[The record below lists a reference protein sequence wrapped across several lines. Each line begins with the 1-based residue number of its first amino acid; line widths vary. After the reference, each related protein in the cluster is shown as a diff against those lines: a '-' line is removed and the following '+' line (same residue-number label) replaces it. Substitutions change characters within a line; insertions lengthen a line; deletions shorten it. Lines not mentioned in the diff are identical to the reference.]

1 MHQPIASQL
10 LYIADLQ
17 IEINTGL
24 FNVEKQKFRDDNC
37 LLFRKKITNIE
48 ECLERK
54 RASKFIDL
62 YPATNEVTVTYYSII
77 INVSL
82 EVCFISA
89 PSKGKHFIK
98 SLFSPLFVRMCLS
111 IYTFTITRKVSIKSI
126 NFFTL

>member
-17 IEINTGL
+17 IEVDTGL

-62 YPATNEVTVTYYSII
+62 YPATNEVTLIYYSII
-77 INVSL
+77 VNALL

-98 SLFSPLFVRMCLS
+98 NLFSPLFVRLCLS
-111 IYTFTITRKVSIKSI
+111 IYNFTITRKVLIKWLH
-126 NFFTL
+126 FFTL